1 VNPNSAPSASTGELD
16 EIRSLASP
24 LADAADLDRLLDR
37 IGDSRYVL
45 LGEASHGTAEY
56 YNWRAEI
63 TKRLIAEKGFS
74 FVAVEGDWPECFRVN
89 RWVKLRSD
97 EGRSARQVL
106 AAFERWPTWMW
117 ANHEVADLLE
127 WLRGHNSSTGERVG
141 FYGLDVYSLW
151 QSLDTVLGYLTDKHP
166 DALQSARSALKC
178 FEPFAED
185 PKKYAKSA
193 GMVPS
198 SCEDEVVDL
207 LMELRSRPL
216 RFDDDPEAGFDAG
229 QNAEVLA
236 GAERYYRAMLEAAEE
251 SWNIRDVHM
260 ADTLDR
266 LMQHHGPGAKAVV
279 WEHNTHIGDA
289 RATDMARRGMVNVGQ
304 LVRERHSAEGVVLAG
319 FGGHRGRVIA
329 ADFWGAPMRRMAV
342 PEAPGSTHEALLHEA
357 LEGKPAL
364 LVFPEGRDTPWLAAR
379 RGHRAI
385 GVVYNAASERYG
397 NWVPTV
403 MGRRYD
409 AFVFFDETDAL
420 QPLHAEPAQLDAE
433 QQTYPWSA

>member
-178 FEPFAED
+178 FEPFA
-185 PKKYAKSA
+185 AQ
-193 GMVPS
+193 
-198 SCEDEVVDL
+198 EV
-207 LMELRSRPL
+207 R
-216 RFDDDPEAGFDAG
+216 
-229 QNAEVLA
+229 
-236 GAERYYRAMLEAAEE
+236 
-251 SWNIRDVHM
+251 
-260 ADTLDR
+260 
-266 LMQHHGPGAKAVV
+266 
-279 WEHNTHIGDA
+279 
-289 RATDMARRGMVNVGQ
+289 
-304 LVRERHSAEGVVLAG
+304 
-319 FGGHRGRVIA
+319 
-329 ADFWGAPMRRMAV
+329 
-342 PEAPGSTHEALLHEA
+342 
-357 LEGKPAL
+357 
-364 LVFPEGRDTPWLAAR
+364 
-379 RGHRAI
+379 
-385 GVVYNAASERYG
+385 
-397 NWVPTV
+397 
-403 MGRRYD
+403 
-409 AFVFFDETDAL
+409 
-420 QPLHAEPAQLDAE
+420 
-433 QQTYPWSA
+433 